1 MVRCARTSPA
11 RVARLSPCRH
21 VPRPSGGKGRSSDE
35 SVARRLLDDSL
46 LRTPGSSSR
55 ARGRKAGEDLPAAVV
70 SAYMF
75 GTHSPPARSVSAKR
89 DVGAWVSRFDVM
101 SLPVL
106 ASTIA
111 ELEALREIEEGVDA
125 HLLSEAIADDPLMSL
140 KVMAHVADLRGG
152 RGSGEP
158 ETLTGALVMLGIPPF
173 FRAFPTQ
180 VSVEERLAGRPEAL
194 AGFRRVVDRSHRAA
208 RFATSFA
215 VHRMDHDAA
224 VIHQAALLHDFAE
237 LLLWLEAPELAM
249 EVAARQSG
257 DTTLRSADVQQE
269 VFGVEL
275 NELQHA
281 LMLRWRLPALLVSI
295 TDDHAR
301 RETPQIAN
309 VRLAIRVARHSAAG
323 WENAALPDDYK
334 DIAALLQLA
343 PQHVQRLLLEIDG
356 G

>member
-1 MVRCARTSPA
+1 MHGTHSSPA
-11 RVARLSPCRH
+11 RA
-21 VPRPSGGKGRSSDE
+21 
-35 SVARRLLDDSL
+35 
-46 LRTPGSSSR
+46 PG
-55 ARGRKAGEDLPAAVV
+55 
-70 SAYMF
+70 
-75 GTHSPPARSVSAKR
+75 AKR
-89 DVGAWVSRFDVM
+89 DLGSWAWRFDVM
-101 SLPVL
+101 PLPVL

-111 ELEALREIEEGVDA
+111 ELEALREVEDGVDA

-140 KVMAHVADLRGG
+140 KVMVHVAQLRAG

-173 FRAFPTQ
+173 FRAFQMQ
-180 VSVEERLAGRPEAL
+180 VSVEERLGGRPDAL
-194 AGFRRVVDRSHRAA
+194 AGFRRVLERSHRAA
-208 RFATSFA
+208 RFAMSFA

-237 LLLWLEAPELAM
+237 LLLWLEAPEMAL
-249 EVAARQSG
+249 EIAARQARDAS
-257 DTTLRSADVQQE
+257 LRSSDVQKE
-269 VFGVEL
+269 VLGVEL

-309 VRLAIRVARHSAAG
+309 VRLAIRVARHSAGG
-323 WENAALPDDYK
+323 WDNAALPDDYK

-343 PQHVQRLLLEIDG
+343 PQHVQRLLVEIDSA
-356 G
+356 